1 MGNNEAL
8 KVLQEKL
15 DDIVSFIS
23 NNNSIELKDI
33 ESILKIKDENEKQLV
48 LIVIFY

>member
-23 NNNSIELKDI
+23 NNNSIELKDV
-33 ESILKIKDENEKQLV
+33 ESILKNKG
-48 LIVIFY
+48 